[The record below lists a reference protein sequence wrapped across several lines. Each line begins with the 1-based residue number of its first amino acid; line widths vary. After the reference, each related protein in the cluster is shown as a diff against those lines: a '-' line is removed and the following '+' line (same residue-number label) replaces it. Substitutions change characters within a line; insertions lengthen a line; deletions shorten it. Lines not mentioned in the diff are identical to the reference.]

1 MGKCSCLLV
10 FLFLLVFYYAESAIG
25 STATPMWL
33 QDGDNLLGTQRVV
46 KSITWD
52 VPSVS

>member
-10 FLFLLVFYYAESAIG
+10 FLLVFYYAESAIG
-25 STATPMWL
+25 STATPTWL
-33 QDGDNLLGTQRVV
+33 QDGDNLLGTQGVV